1 MDVCARD
8 RLLGPPYAEMAE
20 KDVKDLSGRWAART
34 FSALAHRNYRLLWIG
49 TLISNTGDW
58 MDQIALN
65 WLVIATSGSP
75 FELALVNLCRGL
87 PILLFTLVGGAM
99 ADRLER
105 RRLMMVT
112 QSCAMLLAFVLA
124 AMIFSEQ
131 ASIAMIMVVATGRG
145 IVIAFNLPVRHS
157 LIPELVPAADL
168 PNAVALNSLTANTTK
183 IIGPALAGLIIAWL
197 GTGACFLLNGLSFI
211 VVIWTLRAMKFPPV
225 VKAETELSLGQS
237 IVEGVAYVRKDTT
250 VLLLLLIALVPTFF
264 GQPYL
269 TLLALFA
276 HSVFDI
282 GPQGLGLLTSCA
294 ATGSVCGALMLA
306 SFPRLA
312 ASGRAMLVFL
322 IAFGVLLFAFALNPI
337 LALAP
342 VLLLGVGAMQI
353 AYNASNNTILQ
364 MRVPNHMRGRVM
376 SMLLLNRGL
385 VQLGAAMAAAV
396 AGLIGPQ
403 YAVAMTAVVIVVFAS
418 TVSLRS
424 RLIRKIHS

>member
-1 MDVCARD
+1 
-8 RLLGPPYAEMAE
+8 
-20 KDVKDLSGRWAART
+20 VKDFTARWRRQT
-34 FSALAHRNYRLLWIG
+34 FSALSHRNYRLMWLG

-65 WLVIATSGSP
+65 WLVVVTSGSP

-87 PILLFTLVGGAM
+87 PILIFTLVGGAM

-124 AMIFSEQ
+124 GMIFSGH
-131 ASIAMIMVVATGRG
+131 ASIPAILAVATARG

-168 PNAVALNSLTANTTK
+168 PNAVALNSLTMNTTK

-197 GTGACFLLNGLSFI
+197 GTGACFLFNGLSFL
-211 VVIWTLRAMKFPPV
+211 VVLWTLSAMQFPAAARAV
-225 VKAETELSLGQS
+225 SDLSLRQS
-237 IVEGVAYVRKDTT
+237 IGEGIAYVRQDRTM
-250 VLLLLLIALVPTFF
+250 LLLLLIALVPTFF

-276 HSVFDI
+276 HTVFHI
-282 GPQGLGLLTSCA
+282 GPEGLGLLTSCA
-294 ATGSVCGALMLA
+294 AAGSVCGALMLA
-306 SFPRLA
+306 SLPKVA
-312 ASGRAMLVFL
+312 ASGRAMLGFL
-322 IAFGVLLFAFALNPI
+322 VAFGVLLCAFALNPI

-364 MRVPNHMRGRVM
+364 MRAPNHMRGRVM

-385 VQLGAAMAAAV
+385 VQLGAAMSAAL
-396 AGLIGPQ
+396 AGLIGAP
-403 YAVAMTAVVIVVFAS
+403 YAVAGTALVIVLFATTIS
-418 TVSLRS
+418 IRS
-424 RLIRKIHS
+424 RRIREIKP